1 MSLLR
6 ILFLSIVLI
15 AQNYY
20 CQSSNIKALSKFERG
35 VSEYNS
41 QHYSLA
47 KDFFISSRDVLGG
60 SNLRIQYFLVQ
71 AFYKME
77 KYKRCRTELELYF
90 DYYESRKEQS
100 YFYVDS
106 IPKRHITKRDQMIK
120 ILDRVDEKIQQIA
133 KVKNYDIEMQET
145 LSWIK
150 SKIDDFGVH
159 SNKYIYNSYDQI
171 NENSDLNS
179 VGVEDIVAHGKVIR
193 ECLMSYDNNFNV
205 TIKYEVRNRRLP
217 IIYKFSAKDVEGA
230 EMQLD
235 TAEMEVAFLT
245 SDGAITEKSEAD
257 YYFLRMS
264 GFSSQTLNF
273 CMGWDVV
280 YRQCRYRTNFLD
292 LMVSNDKNL
301 TQRLINA
308 FNHIGEMNRQKRL
321 KNKPSEKF

>member
-6 ILFLSIVLI
+6 ISFLSIVLI

-90 DYYESRKEQS
+90 DYYESRKGQS

-120 ILDRVDEKIQQIA
+120 ILDRVDEKIKKLN
-133 KVKNYDIEMQET
+133 KVNSYDIELQET
-145 LSWIK
+145 LNWIK
-150 SKIDDFGVH
+150 TKIDEFGIH
-159 SNKYIYNSYDQI
+159 SNNYIYNSYDQI
-171 NENSDLNS
+171 NESSEIKSGKL
-179 VGVEDIVAHGKVIR
+179 EDVVAHGKVIR
-193 ECLMSYDNNFNV
+193 ECLMIFDNNFNV
-205 TIKYEVRNRRLP
+205 TIKYKVKNRKLP
-217 IIYKFSAKDVEGA
+217 IVYKFSAKDVKGA
-230 EMQLD
+230 DLQID
-235 TAEMEVAFLT
+235 TAEMEIIF
-245 SDGAITEKSEAD
+245 SDIENTEIDKSSAD
-257 YYFLRMS
+257 YYFLRIR
-264 GFSSQTLNF
+264 GFSGQNYKFCLN
-273 CMGWDVV
+273 WDLV
-280 YRQCRYRTNFLD
+280 YGQCRLESNFMD
-292 LMVSNDKNL
+292 LMLTNDKDL